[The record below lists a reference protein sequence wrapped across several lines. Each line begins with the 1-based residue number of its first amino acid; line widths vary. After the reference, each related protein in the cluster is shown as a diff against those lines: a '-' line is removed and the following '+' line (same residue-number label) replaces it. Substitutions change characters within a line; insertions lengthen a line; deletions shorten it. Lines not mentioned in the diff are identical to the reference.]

1 MRSSLARALLGLA
14 LCASPSLAADPPGA
28 SGAPAPSAPEYST
41 QVQGTVPDLAGR
53 WFVVT
58 QLEPPQGGQG
68 VIGVVPAFWEVT
80 TAGGKPQ
87 LSVRWLTLPPPLA
100 RAVETATREKRGWEP
115 SVRDLEQL
123 RDAWST
129 LPAEDRGA
137 ARVEAIIMG
146 KDALADAVKGDARMK
161 DAEFLVQI
169 NVSHHPG
176 GGRPMRDVLLYA
188 VLEPQPFGY
197 RGNYASVSIAAA
209 PVPIPIALEGT
220 FRLYRL
226 ESLPKPG
233 LLQRVLG
240 MFSGCGRSAADA
252 GR

>member
-1 MRSSLARALLGLA
+1 MRRSLAWSLLGLA
-14 LCASPSLAADPPGA
+14 VCASPALAADPPGA
-28 SGAPAPSAPEYST
+28 TGATAPSTPEYST

-58 QLEPPQGGQG
+58 QVEPPQGGQG
-68 VIGVVPAFWEVT
+68 VIGVLPGFWEVT
-80 TAGGKPQ
+80 TADGKPQ
-87 LSVRWLTLPPPLA
+87 LVVRWLRLPPPLA
-100 RAVETATREKRGWEP
+100 RAVETANKEKRGWEP
-115 SVRDLEQL
+115 SVRELEQL

-137 ARVEAIIMG
+137 ARVEAIITG
-146 KDALADAVKGDARMK
+146 KDALADAVKADARMK

-169 NVSHHPG
+169 DVSYNPG
-176 GGRPMRDVLLYA
+176 GGRPMRDVLLHA

-209 PVPIPIALEGT
+209 PVPIPIALAGT

-226 ESLPKPG
+226 ESLPEPG
-233 LLQRVLG
+233 LLRRVLG
-240 MFSGCGRSAADA
+240 MFSGCGRTADE
-252 GR
+252 RRP